1 MNLPSLLVF
10 LSVLPFQNSGQKS
23 LPATIAHKGFN
34 TAFQP
39 FRGVRMPPVP
49 PEGHTSPHNRRH
61 VALRFWA
68 VVPDAVRW
76 SLAENGPTKNCCLFS
91 DFLNFLGASACRR
104 GCLYDYGMVNFSW
117 ALYGKSY
124 FSEAFLLL
132 RNIPFSI
139 FIQPRQ

>member
-1 MNLPSLLVF
+1 MPSLLVF

-76 SLAENGPTKNCCLFS
+76 SLAENGPAKIRRPVS
-91 DFLNFLGASACRR
+91 DFPNLLGVPGLQRWIPH
-104 GCLYDYGMVNFSW
+104 DYGVVDFSVLFPVGSNFSEN
-117 ALYGKSY
+117 LYSSGG
-124 FSEAFLLL
+124 LL
-132 RNIPFSI
+132 FCYDASC
-139 FIQPRQ
+139 